1 MRASPGI
8 VLTLLLALGGSG
20 YIGISESRGQQQ
32 EPDQDPGAQPDPAR
46 REARR
51 IQQELEEHFDEWR
64 QRSVER
70 QQQFERQ
77 KRKLYVIWAVIFA
90 VCGAG
95 GVECGRRS
103 LSWLDRKPFVIR
115 VAAALLIVGA
125 WLAVGVAFVLYL

>member
-1 MRASPGI
+1 MRASTHFAW
-8 VLTLLLALGGSG
+8 VLLLVLGGSG

-32 EPDQDPGAQPDPAR
+32 EPDQDPGTQPDPAQ

-51 IQQELEEHFDEWR
+51 IQQEIEEHFDKWR

-77 KRKLYVIWAVIFA
+77 RRKLYVVWAVIFA

-95 GVECGRRS
+95 GVGCGKRS
-103 LSWLDRKPFVIR
+103 LSWL
-115 VAAALLIVGA
+115 
-125 WLAVGVAFVLYL
+125 

>member
-1 MRASPGI
+1 MRVSTHFAW
-8 VLTLLLALGGSG
+8 VLLLALGASG
-20 YIGISESRGQQQ
+20 FVGGPKSRGQQQ
-32 EPDQDPGAQPDPAR
+32 EPDQDRSTQPDPAQ

-51 IQQELEEHFDEWR
+51 IQQEIEEHFENWR
-64 QRSVER
+64 QRSAER

-77 KRKLYVIWAVIFA
+77 RRKLYVIWVVIFA

-103 LSWLDRKPFVIR
+103 LSWLDRKPLVIR